1 MNKLAAT
8 PFPDSEKQLFRWLNQ
23 QRWFLEKQLGQQAFD
38 TEAVHHCQAGKHPV
52 WWLLIRTKSKQGTIY
67 YQLPLAIISKRPK
80 QTKHVIAKLNGE
92 STGYLVDAWQEPWFI
107 AWLFSQW
114 QSSTPPE
121 FLEIWCDPK
130 QRWKK
135 VSTASIHEVD
145 EGQSNQAFTLG
156 NHYFLKVQRR
166 LVPGP
171 SVDEEMCRELT
182 QRGSNSTIPL
192 LASMQ
197 WKTVPLSS
205 PMAQLSPAIE
215 HIDNGW
221 NWLMQQKEM
230 SANALQLLG
239 QRTAELHQQL
249 ALPSDD
255 DAFAPERVNRRQL
268 KLRWTKRL
276 KHTLTLLHEH
286 TSPLAES
293 FKKLAQQFLQQGW
306 NLPKECTTLAHRV
319 HGDYHLGQVL
329 RTKNDWLIIDF
340 EGEPLRPINER
351 RAKDLPW
358 RDVAGMVRSLEY
370 LHAVL
375 KKKRRRFPIED
386 ARDAYLAGYSAIIDS
401 ESKEELLN
409 WLPHY
414 ELEKALYEIEY
425 ELRSRPDWLEI
436 PLSAAVKL
444 LQQLAPGES
453 PGVVRAK

>member
-1 MNKLAAT
+1 MSKLAAT
-8 PFPDSEKQLFRWLNQ
+8 PFPYAEKQLFHWLYQ
-23 QRWFLEKQLGQQAFD
+23 QRWFLEKQQGQQ
-38 TEAVHHCQAGKHPV
+38 TYVIESVHHCQAGKQPV
-52 WWLLIRTKSKQGTIY
+52 WWLLFRTKSKQGTIY
-67 YQLPLAIISKRPK
+67 YQVPLAITTKPS
-80 QTKHVIAKLNGE
+80 KHVITKLTGE
-92 STGYLVDAWQEPWFI
+92 STGYLVDAWHEPWFI

-114 QSSTPPE
+114 QITTPPE
-121 FLEIWCDPK
+121 FLDVWCDTNP
-130 QRWKK
+130 RWKK

-156 NHYFLKVQRR
+156 KHYFLKVQRR
-166 LVPGP
+166 LIPGP

-182 QRGSNSTIPL
+182 SRGSSSTIPL

-197 WKTVPLSS
+197 WKTEPISS
-205 PMAQLSPAIE
+205 PMVQLSPAIK
-215 HIDNGW
+215 HLDNGW

-230 SANALQLLG
+230 SVPALELLG
-239 QRTAELHQQL
+239 QRTADLHQQL

-255 DAFAPERVNRRQL
+255 PAFAPERVNRRQL
-268 KLRWTKRL
+268 KQRWTKRL
-276 KHTLTLLHEH
+276 KHTFTLLHEH
-286 TSPLAES
+286 TSPLAEQ
-293 FKKLAQQFLQQGW
+293 FKKLAQQYLQKGW
-306 NLPKECTTLAHRV
+306 NLPQDCTTLAHRV

-329 RTKNDWLIIDF
+329 RTKSDWLIIDF

-375 KKKRRRFPIED
+375 KKKRRRFPIKV
-386 ARDAYLAGYSAIIDS
+386 ARDAYLAGYSATFDS
-401 ESKEELLN
+401 EAKDELA

-444 LQQLAPGES
+444 MQQLVSGES
-453 PGVVRAK
+453 PRG